1 MSSTAQPLPDAPA
14 ELRAIIAQLT
24 EQLAEAERE
33 RGAQEQRIAQLL
45 ETIELLKRKRFGRSA
60 DQVPDSQLRLFDA
73 TELEALIGE
82 LEAELPAPAAPDTAK
97 DKETPTKRQPVRRPL
112 PSHLPR
118 VERLLD
124 LGEDEKAAMGEDWS
138 FIGYDT
144 SEQLAI
150 LPRQTYVIVYK
161 RAKYVART
169 QDVPGAEVGVKIA
182 PRPEQI
188 IPKSIAHASL
198 LAGIVTAKFVDALP
212 LYRQEKIFEREGID
226 LSRQTMAGLLI
237 QLNAPLTPIAA
248 ALKALLRQGAVVHV
262 DETPVQVLREPGRD
276 NTQTSYMWVFCGG
289 PPGQPVRWF
298 AYADS
303 RAACV
308 PKGVLLETPA
318 QAGGTDP
325 PPAFYLQS
333 DGYSA
338 YGVVAN
344 APEVIGHAGCWTH
357 VRRKFVDAAS
367 GRNSAAAQ
375 QMLAYIGQLYAVEK
389 RLRAATPAERHTA
402 RLQQSRP
409 ILDAIKTWL
418 EATVT
423 RTPPKGLLGKAV
435 HYALGQ
441 WPILTTFLEDG
452 RLAIDNNSAEN
463 AIRPF
468 VIGRKNWL
476 FAGSPKGAETS
487 ALLYSLIETAKANAL
502 EPWAYLNH
510 LFEYLPSAKTPE
522 AIAALLP
529 HNLTMDDIKPLGS
542 IL

>member
-1 MSSTAQPLPDAPA
+1 MLGMSSTAQTLPDAPA

-24 EQLAEAERE
+24 AQLAEADRE
-33 RGAQEQRIAQLL
+33 RGVQEQRIAQLL
-45 ETIELLKRKRFGRSA
+45 ETIELLKRKRFGRST
-60 DQVPDSQLRLFDA
+60 DQVPDSQLRLFDE

-82 LEAELPAPAAPDTAK
+82 LEAERPVAPTPDSAK
-97 DKETPTKRQPVRRPL
+97 DKTEPTKRQPVRRPL

-161 RAKYVART
+161 RAKYVAR
-169 QDVPGAEVGVKIA
+169 DDSVAGAEVGVKIA

-188 IPKSIAHASL
+188 IPKSIAHSSL

-212 LYRQEKIFEREGID
+212 LYRQQKIFEREGID

-237 QLNAPLTPIAA
+237 QLNAPLAPIAA
-248 ALKALLRQGAVVHV
+248 ALKALLRQGTVVHV

-308 PKGVLLETPA
+308 PKGVLLEDPA

-325 PPAFYLQS
+325 PPRFYLQS

-344 APEVIGHAGCWTH
+344 APEVIGQG
-357 VRRKFVDAAS
+357 AA
-367 GRNSAAAQ
+367 
-375 QMLAYIGQLYAVEK
+375 
-389 RLRAATPAERHTA
+389 
-402 RLQQSRP
+402 
-409 ILDAIKTWL
+409 
-418 EATVT
+418 
-423 RTPPKGLLGKAV
+423 
-435 HYALGQ
+435 
-441 WPILTTFLEDG
+441 
-452 RLAIDNNSAEN
+452 
-463 AIRPF
+463 
-468 VIGRKNWL
+468 
-476 FAGSPKGAETS
+476 
-487 ALLYSLIETAKANAL
+487 
-502 EPWAYLNH
+502 
-510 LFEYLPSAKTPE
+510 FE
-522 AIAALLP
+522 
-529 HNLTMDDIKPLGS
+529 
-542 IL
+542 

>member
-45 ETIELLKRKRFGRSA
+45 ETIELLKRKRFGRST
-60 DQVPDSQLRLFDA
+60 DQVPDSQLRLFDE
-73 TELEALIGE
+73 TELEALIGA

-97 DKETPTKRQPVRRPL
+97 DKETPTKRKPVRRPL

-124 LGEDEKAAMGEDWS
+124 LDAEEKAAMGDDWS

-169 QDVPGAEVGVKIA
+169 QDVPGAEIGVKIA

-212 LYRQEKIFEREGID
+212 LYRQEQIFEREGID
-226 LSRQTMAGLLI
+226 LTRQTMSGLLI
-237 QLNAPLTPIAA
+237 QLNAPLAPIAA
-248 ALKALLRQGAVVHV
+248 ALKAQLRQGTVVHV

-303 RAACV
+303 RAASV

-325 PPAFYLQS
+325 PPGFYLQS

-367 GRNSAAAQ
+367 GRNSGAAQ

-389 RLRAATPAERHTA
+389 RLREATPAERHTA

-418 EATVT
+418 DATVT

-452 RLAIDNNSAEN
+452 RLEIDNNTAEN

-468 VIGRKNWL
+468 VIGRNYAHL
-476 FAGSPKGAETS
+476 RIMRSR
-487 ALLYSLIETAKANAL
+487 L
-502 EPWAYLNH
+502 EPV
-510 LFEYLPSAKTPE
+510 SV
-522 AIAALLP
+522 
-529 HNLTMDDIKPLGS
+529 S
-542 IL
+542 R